1 MMVVDYVF
9 KIVVFL
15 QHLYCPINIDMTKR
29 LAIIGNGTAGSLA
42 VTHFFRY
49 GDCEITWYYD
59 PAIPPQAVGEGSNL
73 VMPRALQANLG
84 FYHQDL
90 EKINGTMKHGILK
103 SGWASGQEFFHGF
116 MPPYSGYHFNA
127 VGLQKYILDKLS
139 TESKIKIIE
148 QHVVADNVDSDFVM
162 DCSGKPND
170 YTKYTVLNSIPV
182 NSVHVN
188 QCFWDYP
195 RFQYTLTIARP
206 YGWVFGI
213 PLQNRC
219 SIGYLYNSTINTLEE
234 IQEDIQNIFE
244 QYSLTPSTTTN
255 SFTFKNYYRQQN
267 FTDRIA
273 YNGNASFFLEPLE
286 ATSISTMDRIQRRA
300 FDLWSGVKTLE
311 QVNQDYDDLL
321 KEIENVIMLHYYSG
335 SIYNTDFWN
344 MAVERG
350 RINFEQA
357 KLNPKF
363 NQMIEMSK
371 QYKHGDNYQQDY
383 GSWGVNAFYQNFIN
397 LGLYK

>member
-1 MMVVDYVF
+1 MFIYDGCQSDF
-9 KIVVFL
+9 VFL
-15 QHLYCPINIDMTKR
+15 QRQTCPINIAMTAR
-29 LAIIGNGTAGSLA
+29 IAIIGNGTAGSLA

-49 GDCEITWYYD
+49 SDCEITWYYD

-90 EKINGTMKHGILK
+90 DKINGTMKHGILK
-103 SGWASGQEFFHGF
+103 SGWGNGHDFFHGF
-116 MPPYSGYHFNA
+116 MPPHTGYHFNA
-127 VGLQKYILDKLS
+127 LGLQKYILDRLS
-139 TESKIKIIE
+139 SEPRIKIVE
-148 QHVVADNVDSDFVM
+148 KNVTADQVDSDFVM
-162 DCSGKPND
+162 DCSGRPSD
-170 YTKYTVLNSIPV
+170 YTEYNLLDSIPV
-182 NSVHVN
+182 NSVYVN
-188 QCFWDYP
+188 QCFWDHP
-195 RFQYTLTIARP
+195 QFNYTLTIARP

-219 SIGYLYNSTINTLEE
+219 SIGYLYNNTINTLEE
-234 IQEDIQNIFE
+234 VQEDIQNIFE
-244 QYSLTPSTTTN
+244 QYNLTPSTTTN
-255 SFTFKNYYRQQN
+255 AFTFKNYYRQQN

-286 ATSISTMDRIQRRA
+286 ATSISTMDGIQRRA
-300 FDLWSGVKTLE
+300 FDLWSGVKTVE
-311 QVNQDYDDLL
+311 QVNQEYTDLL
-321 KEIENVIMLHYYSG
+321 KEIENVIMLHYYAG
-335 SIYNTDFWN
+335 SVYNTDFWN

-350 RINFEQA
+350 RINFEQTRT
-357 KLNPKF
+357 NPKF

-383 GSWGVNAFYQNFIN
+383 GSWGVNAFYQNFTN